1 MTKEIQLESLTINR
15 HQWGELQGQL
25 YGTIAFVCSEAL
37 ERIAKQTA
45 NIMVTDI
52 LEGNSNKV
60 LLTDEQMNTIE
71 QEQDDE
77 DKVDF

>member
-25 YGTIAFVCSEAL
+25 YGTIAFGSKLGKTELPLDEQTSKDVVDVCSEAL

-45 NIMVTDI
+45 NIMVTD
-52 LEGNSNKV
+52 
-60 LLTDEQMNTIE
+60 MNR
-71 QEQDDE
+71 
-77 DKVDF
+77 